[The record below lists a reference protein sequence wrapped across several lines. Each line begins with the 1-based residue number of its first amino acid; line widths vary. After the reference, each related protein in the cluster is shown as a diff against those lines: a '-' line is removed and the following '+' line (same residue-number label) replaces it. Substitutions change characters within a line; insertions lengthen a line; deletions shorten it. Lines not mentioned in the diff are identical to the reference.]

1 VDTLLTTVVAE
12 REQKV
17 NLIKNYAEAAHTE
30 GRDLTESEQ
39 DTMGKA
45 RSRIGELDKQV
56 ALLADDLEMAS
67 DVRDKLRQVSISV
80 GLEEPGYRRGGELLF
95 DVLHQSE
102 ETSRLRLG
110 RAMKRAAEHMG
121 TDAAK
126 TVPVAGD
133 LGGLVVIPVSGAV
146 IDVYPKGMPF
156 ASALGLTTS
165 PDAMHF
171 MRPRIDDPNFL
182 SSSGPQGTGGTA
194 GFEKAE
200 LPSKK
205 FDVTADPVAL
215 AVIGEYLNISQQLL
229 SFQPAALDLIT
240 SHMLRRLGYAV
251 DRSILTEMIKSTGKV
266 VLAATASAAEVLQ
279 AVYDASAA
287 VYASTGDLASW
298 IVMGPKGYA
307 RLGGLTDLAGRPL
320 FPTLGA
326 ANAPGTASAAQF
338 VGSVA
343 GLAVVVTPAIADETM
358 WVGNA
363 LVIEGYIYRFPVL
376 EAVEPSVLGRQV
388 AVAAAV
394 AGYRPVPNGAVLLA
408 P

>member
-1 VDTLLTTVVAE
+1 MDTLLTTLVAE

-17 NLIKNYAEAAHTE
+17 NLIRNYADAAKTE

-56 ALLADDLEMAS
+56 AILADDLEMAA
-67 DVRDKLRQVSISV
+67 DVKDKLRQVSIAVSSD
-80 GLEEPGYRRGGELLF
+80 EPGYRRGGEVLF
-95 DVLHQSE
+95 DVLHQGDDAA
-102 ETSRLRLG
+102 RARLG

-121 TDAAK
+121 TDSTK

-133 LGGLVVIPVSGAV
+133 LGGLVVAPVVGAV
-146 IDVYPKGMPF
+146 IDVYPRGMPF

-171 MRPRIDDPNFL
+171 MRPRIDDPAFL
-182 SSSGPQGTGGTA
+182 TSSGPQGSGGTA

-200 LPSKK
+200 LPSKA
-205 FDVTADPVAL
+205 FNVTADPVAL
-215 AVIGEYLNISQQLL
+215 ATVGEYLNISQQLL
-229 SFQPAALDLIT
+229 SFQSSSLDLIT
-240 SHMLRRLGYAV
+240 SHMLRRLGYAI
-251 DRSILTEMIKSTGKV
+251 DRALLTELKLSTGKV
-266 VLAATASAAEVLQ
+266 TLAATATAAEVIQ
-279 AVYDASAA
+279 ALYDASAA
-287 VYASTGDLASW
+287 VYSATGDLASW
-298 IVMGPKGYA
+298 VVMGPQGYA

-320 FPTLGA
+320 FPTIGA
-326 ANAPGTASAAQF
+326 ANAPGTASAGEF

-343 GLAVVVTPAIADETM
+343 GLRVVVTPAIANEDM
-358 WVGNA
+358 WVGNG
-363 LVIEGYIYRFPVL
+363 LVIEGYVYRFPVL

-388 AVAAAV
+388 AVAAAI